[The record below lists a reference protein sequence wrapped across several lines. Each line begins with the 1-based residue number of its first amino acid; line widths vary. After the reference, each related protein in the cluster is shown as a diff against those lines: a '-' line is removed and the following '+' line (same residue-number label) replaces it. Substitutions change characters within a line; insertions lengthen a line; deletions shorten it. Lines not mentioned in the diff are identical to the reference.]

1 MSRIKRPFVLI
12 GFSMLVVAAAALI
25 TGAWI
30 LNVFF
35 IISILCCIF
44 LCLFRSAYGMHL
56 LVISLVICLV
66 SISLAIHDGNYRYAC
81 LFQTEDAVISGKVL
95 TFPSD
100 NAGRMS
106 GFTLDECKIN
116 NRAVPCK
123 IMVYS
128 DKMPELTPGDEI
140 CVSVESVIENN
151 SEGIFRYHSLS
162 TGIYLTA
169 FSYSDVGILKMHN
182 DKNPYTAIMKIRRYF
197 EDRIFSVLDSD
208 SGAITNALITGDKE
222 YLSAE
227 MMNALKV
234 SGVSHIFAV
243 SGMHLSLW
251 TGIFFIIFKRRAK
264 VKKLPNILAILF
276 VLFYIVFT
284 GFSPSVLRSG
294 IMLLCVFIGAV
305 IRRHSDALNALG
317 LSVAVLVFLNPCL
330 AGNISFLLSFTATF
344 TLITISD
351 KVSISSANKKD
362 EKAFVRRKFVNA
374 VNSVLVSFSVIFM
387 TLPLTSLFFGYVS
400 FISPFVSLVVTP
412 IAQILMMTGAA
423 GVIFPTESFIASVL
437 FYVTE
442 FLSKLMVNVLSFTGK
457 MTFAVVPAEL
467 HFVLPF
473 FIFSVLLFLFIR
485 FILKKDKTAVYAVL
499 LLFVAV
505 LSISVVREIMK
516 SDEINIYI
524 PADSDG
530 SFVCVYTNDGHSMI
544 YGGSDKYDECARIVS
559 ALNKNGILRADYL
572 FNDSVSGDRYIGP
585 SLAPKNTV
593 QLYKRGETVYCDEIL
608 WNNTRISSVVSDD
621 INCAALFT
629 DGIKTVIC
637 RKKVNEEPLKEI
649 FSDGDI
655 MICFSDS
662 VAGVDMNKY
671 DKVIFIGKN
680 ETMDFTSDI
689 TIPTSNEL
697 KITVKGDNYA
707 IY

>member
-12 GFSMLVVAAAALI
+12 GFSMLVVAVAALI

-30 LNVFF
+30 LNVLF

-66 SISLAIHDGNYRYAC
+66 SISLVIHDGNYRYAC

-100 NAGRMS
+100 NTGRMS

-123 IMVYS
+123 IMIYS

-162 TGIYLTA
+162 TGVYLTA
-169 FSYSDVGILKMHN
+169 FSYSDAEILKMHN
-182 DKNPYTAIMKIRRYF
+182 DKNPYTAIMKIRKYF

-208 SGAITNALITGDKE
+208 SGVITNALITGDKE

-317 LSVAVLVFLNPCL
+317 LSAAVLVFLNPCL

-351 KVSISSANKKD
+351 KVSISLANKKD

-423 GVIFPTESFIASVL
+423 GVIFPSESFISSVL
-437 FYVTE
+437 FYVTK

-516 SDEINIYI
+516 SDETNIYI

-544 YGGSDKYDECARIVS
+544 YGGSDKYNDCARTVS

-585 SLAPKNTV
+585 SLAPENTV

-608 WNNTRISSVVSDD
+608 WNNTRIYSVVSDD

-637 RKKVNEEPLKEI
+637 RKKVSEEPLKEI

-662 VAGVDMNKY
+662 VAGIDMNKY
-671 DKVIFIGKN
+671 DKVIFVGKN
-680 ETMDFTSDI
+680 GTMDFASDI
-689 TIPTSNEL
+689 TISASNEL